1 MPRSLT
7 PSRSHTRLWSRLQS
21 SVFAILFVGWF
32 TLSASA
38 EDIRIAT
45 WNVHEGMSVEKLAN
59 RANDLKAMAAAVK
72 PDVLLVQE
80 VTSLKVVEA
89 VRDLMGLKGYY
100 CACSDFNPGDQPD
113 FAFFE
118 VGIIS
123 RWPLDQVIEFDTT
136 PDNADKPGSPD
147 ELPINPLI
155 KLGIRKPPEDVRGF
169 LWARIDQIKLTTAV
183 VHLKSSRGAPSGPED
198 RMNAQK
204 REYVA
209 AAMAAGVVEDR
220 MTWPG
225 YSCILGGDLN
235 VGHSDL
241 SKNGSKLDE
250 DFDHAAPG
258 QDGYDDTHA
267 IFRGGVVYGLKMH
280 NLVGYTR
287 EPTFPAFPSTP
298 IDNLYVTGPGE
309 KNFSPATIVPNTFG
323 SDHRPVVTVYR
334 TQVLPAVAKK
344 SPATQPAPTPVT
356 AAPKGVIPAAEAR
369 KYIAQSGTV
378 EFTVVDGTL
387 LGDGRFC
394 FLNSSK
400 DRTVLESFTAVLPAD
415 AIKAFAAKGIADPS
429 QHFRG
434 KKIRVTG
441 KIHLRRDACQIIVEK
456 PEQIE
461 LVAGN

>member
-1 MPRSLT
+1 M
-7 PSRSHTRLWSRLQS
+7 SRPIVGS
-21 SVFAILFVGWF
+21 SVAAQ
-32 TLSASA
+32 LSRIMFGCGCLLWLMGLSQPVAA

-45 WNVHEGMSVEKLAN
+45 WNVHEGMSVEKLAE
-59 RANDLKAMAAAVK
+59 RADDLKNMAAAVR

-80 VTSLKVVEA
+80 VTSLAVVEA

-123 RWPLDQVIEFDTT
+123 RWPLDQVIEYDTT
-136 PDNADKPGSPD
+136 PDNADKPGAPD
-147 ELPINPLI
+147 ELPINPLL

-169 LWARIDQIKLTTAV
+169 LWARIDQLKLTTAV
-183 VHLKSSRGAPSGPED
+183 VHLKSSRGAPSGVED
-198 RMNAQK
+198 RMNAMK

-209 AAMAAGVVEDR
+209 GAMAAGVVEDR
-220 MTWPG
+220 LVWPS

-241 SKNGSKLDE
+241 SKNGNRLDV
-250 DFDHAAPG
+250 DYDTPAPG

-267 IFRGGVVYGLKMH
+267 IFRGGVVYGLKML
-280 NLVGYTR
+280 NLVGHTR

-309 KNFSPATIVPNTFG
+309 KNFSPATIINDTFG

-334 TQVLPAVAKK
+334 TQVLPAVAK
-344 SPATQPAPTPVT
+344 PAPAPQPMPRPSI
-356 AAPKGVIPAAEAR
+356 AAKGVIPAAEAR
-369 KYIAQSGTV
+369 KYVEQTGAV
-378 EFTVVDGTL
+378 EFVVVDGML
-387 LGDGRFC
+387 LSDGRFC

-400 DRTVLESFTAVLPAD
+400 DRTQLESFTAVLPAET
-415 AIKAFAAKGIADPS
+415 IKSFAAKGIADPAK
-429 QHFRG
+429 HYFN

-441 KIHLRRDACQIIVEK
+441 RIHLRRDACQIVVDK

>member
-1 MPRSLT
+1 MLCVHSAFRIPHSALV
-7 PSRSHTRLWSRLQS
+7 PLLL
-21 SVFAILFVGWF
+21 IGLLFTAAGP
-32 TLSASA
+32 LAA
-38 EDIRIAT
+38 EDVRIAT
-45 WNVHEGMSVEKLAN
+45 WNVHEGMSVEKLAE
-59 RANDLKAMAAAVK
+59 RADDLRQMAAAVR

-123 RWPLDQVIEFDTT
+123 RWPLDQVIEYDVT
-136 PDNADKPGSPD
+136 PDNADKPGTPD
-147 ELPINPLI
+147 ELPLNPLL

-169 LWARIDQIKLTTAV
+169 LWARIDQLKLTTAV
-183 VHLKSSRGAPSGPED
+183 VHLKSSRGANSGPDD
-198 RMNAQK
+198 RMNAMK

-209 AAMAAGVVEDR
+209 GAMAAGVVEDR
-220 MTWPG
+220 LAWPG

-241 SKNGSKLDE
+241 SKNGSQLDV

-267 IFRGGVVYGLKMH
+267 IFRGGVVYGLKML
-280 NLVGYTR
+280 NLVGHTR

-309 KNFSPATIVPNTFG
+309 KNFAPATIIPNTFG

-334 TQVLPAVAKK
+334 TQISPAKPKPTMTAQPTTKPEPIKLPA
-344 SPATQPAPTPVT
+344 
-356 AAPKGVIPAAEAR
+356 VIPAAEAR
-369 KYIAQSGTV
+369 KYVEQIGTV
-378 EFTVVDGTL
+378 ELVVVDSTL
-387 LGDGRFC
+387 LTDSRFC

-400 DRTVLESFTAVLPAD
+400 DRTQLESFTAVLLAEGV
-415 AIKAFAAKGIADPS
+415 KNFAAAGIADPA

-441 KIHLRRDACQIIVEK
+441 RIHLRRDACQIVVDK
-456 PEQIE
+456 PEQIQI
-461 LVAGN
+461 VAER